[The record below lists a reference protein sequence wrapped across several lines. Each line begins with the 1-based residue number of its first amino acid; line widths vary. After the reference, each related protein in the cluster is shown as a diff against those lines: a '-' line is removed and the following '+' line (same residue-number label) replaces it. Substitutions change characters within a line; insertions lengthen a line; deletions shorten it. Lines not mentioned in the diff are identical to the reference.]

1 MPLERARERQPVTK
15 ERERTV
21 HKRARK
27 RQQVTKE
34 RERETTGYEPF
45 DLELLEGPETTMP
58 SKIEADTQQVPGKIE
73 TATQQLPNKIE
84 AALARCSQRMR
95 IKLHHSS
102 SCADRYTYQ
111 LENNIFTTM
120 CSESEAGSDI
130 RLIDFVYHSNSRLES
145 NKKKRITDALACVLL
160 RSEFM

>member
-1 MPLERARERQPVTK
+1 MCIARGGSTAKSASREIPRGLKILEEDMPLERARERQPVTK

-58 SKIEADTQQVPGKIE
+58 SKIEV
-73 TATQQLPNKIE
+73 ATQQLLP
-84 AALARCSQRMR
+84 
-95 IKLHHSS
+95 
-102 SCADRYTYQ
+102 T
-111 LENNIFTTM
+111 
-120 CSESEAGSDI
+120 G
-130 RLIDFVYHSNSRLES
+130 VP
-145 NKKKRITDALACVLL
+145 
-160 RSEFM
+160 RS